1 MHVPY
6 LTSVLP
12 PNLPFINFINR
23 RRQVIGVRF
32 PSALESL
39 DFLSERINTNK
50 ESWIALKPTP
60 RDLGIRMN
68 AAASAVT
75 SAID

>member
-50 ESWIALKPTP
+50 ES
-60 RDLGIRMN
+60 
-68 AAASAVT
+68 
-75 SAID
+75 